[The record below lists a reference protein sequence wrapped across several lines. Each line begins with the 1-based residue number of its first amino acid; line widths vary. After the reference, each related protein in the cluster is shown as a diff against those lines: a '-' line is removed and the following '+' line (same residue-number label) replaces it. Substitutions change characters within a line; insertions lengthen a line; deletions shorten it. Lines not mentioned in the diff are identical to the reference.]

1 MPPVH
6 EGWEG
11 GSRQTSPEASHARWR
26 LFVFSAIRASGGEG
40 VILPCRAS
48 LLPQT
53 AQTATA
59 CLQPSGGKWREA
71 PGVRGGPFK
80 HPWAFTV
87 PGQARRR
94 HRRWPSSLAA
104 SLRGCGLLTQN
115 QTDQLTDAA
124 TRRGSGTFHILIH
137 LHVCL
142 PDLADMVNDKCSL
155 LVAHAHAHH
164 VHAAAFPKE
173 PILVRQSRRLHHCK
187 PVHRLTCNNY
197 RNRTWK

>member
-11 GSRQTSPEASHARWR
+11 GSTTGLAITFYPA
-26 LFVFSAIRASGGEG
+26 LFELSGGEDL
-40 VILPCRAS
+40 ILPCRAS

-53 AQTATA
+53 AQRATA

-71 PGVRGGPFK
+71 PGGPFK

-164 VHAAAFPKE
+164 VHAAAFRKE